1 MSRLVACLALA
12 LALAA
17 AGGGALVVLVQ
28 PPTHLLELLTLVAS
42 ERSLFLTAGGLVA
55 LVLGLGALRGG
66 AGLPVVSA
74 ATGVLALG
82 AVVLGLIPFLASLRV
97 GRERRIPLDFGRY
110 LGARIDTEGPIG
122 GTRTV
127 GYTTVDGRTLGLD
140 VYRPAPASASAPAQ
154 GTPPPAGA
162 PAPAGGPALR
172 PILVLHGGGWN
183 AGDKGDAS
191 LFSQWLAD
199 QGFAVFD
206 VEYRTHPQPNWRE
219 ALADVRCAI
228 AWVRGHAVA
237 PGWNLD
243 PAAITL
249 LGRSAGAHLAL
260 LAGYMAGDDSTL
272 FAAPPPSC
280 GSADTRVAAVIA
292 YYAPTDLPWG
302 YDHPANPRVYDS
314 NDRLRRF
321 IGGPPGSDP
330 VLYRQ
335 LSPTSRV
342 TAGAPRTL
350 LIHGGRDQLVGAEHM
365 FRLEAALARQ
375 GVEHQTLLLP
385 WSRHAFDFIYGGF
398 SEQLA
403 AATVLRFLSSP

>member
-12 LALAA
+12 LAAAA

-42 ERSLFLTAGGLVA
+42 ERSLFLTGGGLVA
-55 LVLGLGALRGG
+55 LALGLGARRWG
-66 AGLPVVSA
+66 AGLPIVMA

-97 GRERRIPLDFGRY
+97 GRERRIPLDLGRY
-110 LGARIDTEGPIG
+110 LGARIDTEGPIRG
-122 GTRTV
+122 RRTV
-127 GYTTVDGRTLGLD
+127 DYTTVNGRTLGLD
-140 VYRPAPASASAPAQ
+140 VYLPTPASAPAPPP
-154 GTPPPAGA
+154 GTPPPARA

-206 VEYRTHPQPNWRE
+206 VEYRTHPQPNWRT

-237 PGWNLD
+237 PGWTLD

-260 LAGYMAGDDSTL
+260 LAAYTAGDDSTL
-272 FAAPPPSC
+272 AAPPPASC
-280 GSADTRVAAVIA
+280 GSPDTRVAAVIA

-321 IGGPPGSDP
+321 IGGPPSSNLD
-330 VLYRQ
+330 LYHE
-335 LSPTSRV
+335 LSPINRV

-365 FRLEAALARQ
+365 FRLEAVLALQ
-375 GVEHQTLLLP
+375 GIEHQTLLLP
-385 WSRHAFDFIYGGF
+385 WSRHAFDFVYGGF

-403 AATVLRFLSSP
+403 AATVLRFLSPP